1 MFEYRD
7 MNNNVYKVIQSTR
20 TPVSDDEHETIK
32 ESILDDLYNIFT
44 TKQKVS

>member
-20 TPVSDDEHETIK
+20 TPVSDDDETIK

-44 TKQKVS
+44 AKQKVS